1 MSIHERHGLK
11 IIYRGTNATIRL
23 YMIVK
28 NDARVLQKFCYET
41 NRYVARLLLSR
52 RIAIRSFSNQPIDPA
67 KRIPVVRMQIIAPSC
82 LQIHL
87 PEVVLPGLVGQFQG
101 CDSST
106 SATFFVSSTN
116 SSISYS
122 PNQSIH
128 QSINQ
133 SINQSMIPSINHPIT
148 PSITPSIS
156 QSLHQSINQSVNQ
169 SPHQSITPSINQS
182 LHQSINQST
191 NQSINQS
198 INHSI
203 NQPIT
208 PSINQSTNQ
217 SINHSIK

>member
-28 NDARVLQKFCYET
+28 NDACVLQKFCYET
-41 NRYVARLLLSR
+41 NRYVARLFLSR

-87 PEVVLPGLVGQFQG
+87 PEVVLPGLVGQFEG

-116 SSISYS
+116 SSISYPPS
-122 PNQSIH
+122 QSIH

-148 PSITPSIS
+148 PSIN
-156 QSLHQSINQSVNQ
+156 QSLHQSVNHSINQSISQ
-169 SPHQSITPSINQS
+169 SINHPINQSITPSINQS
-182 LHQSINQST
+182 LHQSINQPINQSLHQST
-191 NQSINQS
+191 NHSLNQSINQS

-203 NQPIT
+203 
-208 PSINQSTNQ
+208 
-217 SINHSIK
+217 K

>member
-41 NRYVARLLLSR
+41 NRYVARLFLSR

-87 PEVVLPGLVGQFQG
+87 PEVVLPGLVGQFEG

-116 SSISYS
+116 SSISYPPS
-122 PNQSIH
+122 QSIH

-148 PSITPSIS
+148 PSINQSITPSIS

-169 SPHQSITPSINQS
+169 SPHQSINHSINQS
-182 LHQSINQST
+182 LHQSINQPINQSIT
-191 NQSINQS
+191 PSINQSLTQSINQS

-203 NQPIT
+203 
-208 PSINQSTNQ
+208 
-217 SINHSIK
+217 K

>member
-1 MSIHERHGLK
+1 
-11 IIYRGTNATIRL
+11 
-23 YMIVK
+23 MIVK

-41 NRYVARLLLSR
+41 NRYVARLFLSR

-87 PEVVLPGLVGQFQG
+87 PEVVLPGLVGQFEG

-116 SSISYS
+116 SSISYPPS
-122 PNQSIH
+122 QSIH

-148 PSITPSIS
+148 PSINQSITPSIS
-156 QSLHQSINQSVNQ
+156 QSLHQSINHSINQ
-169 SPHQSITPSINQS
+169 SINHQSITPSINQS
-182 LHQSINQST
+182 LHQSINQSR
-191 NQSINQS
+191 NQSIHQL
-198 INHSI
+198 IN
-203 NQPIT
+203 
-208 PSINQSTNQ
+208 PSINESIIHSFNQ
-217 SINHSIK
+217 SQINALQFLRSQGIC